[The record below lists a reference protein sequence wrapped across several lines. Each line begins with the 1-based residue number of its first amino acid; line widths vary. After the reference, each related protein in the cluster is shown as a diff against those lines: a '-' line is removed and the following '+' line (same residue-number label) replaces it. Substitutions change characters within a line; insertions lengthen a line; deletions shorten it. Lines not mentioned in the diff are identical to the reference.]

1 MRTIFTLMMMI
12 GLMSTVG
19 VYAAGLGGSPTI
31 KTVGGTGTVSVA
43 APTDSTITLDWNFT
57 GSQITGVDVTWTPNA
72 TGTYDIT
79 VDAGGT
85 LGTLSAVAGSS
96 AVQQTATVP
105 MAATEVDA
113 VSDSKVTI
121 TQQ

>member
-1 MRTIFTLMMMI
+1 MRTIFMFMMLV

-57 GSQITGVDVTWTPNA
+57 GSQVTGVDVTWTPNS

-85 LGTLSAVAGSS
+85 LGPLSAVAGTT
-96 AVQQTATVP
+96 AVQQTATIP
-105 MAATEVDA
+105 MSATEVDA
-113 VSDSKVTI
+113 IADSKVTI

>member
-1 MRTIFTLMMMI
+1 MKTIFMFMMLV

-31 KTVGGTGTVSVA
+31 KTVGGTGTVTVA
-43 APTDSTITLDWNFT
+43 APTSSAITLDWNFT
-57 GSQITGVDVTWTPNA
+57 DSQVTGVDVTWTPNA

-85 LGTLSAVAGSS
+85 LGTLSAVAGTN
-96 AVQQTATVP
+96 ATPQTDTVP
-105 MAATEVDA
+105 MSATEVDA
-113 VSDSKVTI
+113 IADSKVTI

>member
-1 MRTIFTLMMMI
+1 MRTIFMFMMLV

-57 GSQITGVDVTWTPNA
+57 GSQVTGVDVTWTPNA

-85 LGTLSAVAGSS
+85 LGTLSAVAGTS

-105 MAATEVDA
+105 MSATEVDA

>member
-1 MRTIFTLMMMI
+1 MLVMLV

-31 KTVGGTGTVSVA
+31 KTVGGTGTVTVA

-57 GSQITGVDVTWTPNA
+57 GSQVTGVDVTWTPNA

-85 LGTLSAVAGSS
+85 LGTLSAVSGVS
-96 AVQQTATVP
+96 ATPRTDTVS

-113 VSDSKVTI
+113 IADSKVTI